1 MAPTIR
7 DGDRVLLRAVPVDR
21 LRRGDV
27 VVIAVRQAAVLHR
40 IHRIHAGGLVETVGD
55 GKLSGDGVFAPDH
68 VLGVAVLAERSS
80 SRVTLR
86 STLEF
91 GVAAYLRGIALL
103 ARLRVAQWWRRAKVH
118 RDMGGSRV

>member
-1 MAPTIR
+1 MEA
-7 DGDRVLLRAVPVDR
+7 
-21 LRRGDV
+21 
-27 VVIAVRQAAVLHR
+27 
-40 IHRIHAGGLVETVGD
+40 VGD

-103 ARLRVAQWWRRAKVH
+103 ARLRVAQWWRREGIPGVWEGRGCECQCGRNRHDRSGRASGDANVE
-118 RDMGGSRV
+118 